1 MKGGK
6 ILVIDDEP
14 MVRSAVGRV
23 LADEGYAVDF
33 AGDGAAALLR
43 LRESPPDAILLDLMM
58 PGMNGRQ
65 FLHALRHE
73 LGSQVPVVVMTA
85 VHGLGQRAIS
95 LGATDTV
102 EKPFNVDELLN
113 KMALAVFRN
122 RSDARIRIG
131 RPSDA
136 DRAPDGS
143 GAVTDELGVVV
154 VVDRDLAALARL
166 DERLTREGY
175 SVVALPSVPAGAP
188 RLFRAL
194 APSMILVAAEVT
206 SDGGELLAT
215 TVRSTP
221 GLTDVPLIV
230 FSRDPGTALGE
241 LDARAVVA
249 LHHPT
254 DDDLLRIV
262 ELMSGRPL
270 PAVATELPQ
279 EC

>member
-1 MKGGK
+1 M
-6 ILVIDDEP
+6 VIDDEP

-33 AGDGAAALLR
+33 AGDGAAAMLR
-43 LRESPPDAILLDLMM
+43 VRESPPDAILLDLMM

-65 FLHALRHE
+65 FLQALRHE
-73 LGSQVPVVVMTA
+73 LGSSVPVVVMTA

-95 LGATDTV
+95 LGATDVV

-122 RSDARIRIG
+122 RSEPRIRAG
-131 RPSDA
+131 RTVPP
-136 DRAPDGS
+136 DREPTGS
-143 GAVTDELGVVV
+143 TEAGDDLGVVV
-154 VVDRDLAALARL
+154 LVDRDLTALNRL
-166 DERLTREGY
+166 DERLTGQGF

-194 APSMILVAAEVT
+194 SPSAIVIAAEVT
-206 SDGGELLAT
+206 SDGGALLST

-221 GLTDVPLIV
+221 GLADVPLIV
-230 FSRDPGTALGE
+230 YTRDAATALGI

-249 LHHPT
+249 LTRPT

-270 PAVATELPQ
+270 SVAPVAPAL
-279 EC
+279 

>member
-1 MKGGK
+1 M
-6 ILVIDDEP
+6 VIDDEP

-43 LRESPPDAILLDLMM
+43 LRASPPDAILLDLMM

-73 LGSQVPVVVMTA
+73 LGSTVPVVVMTA

-95 LGATDTV
+95 LGATDVV

-122 RSDARIRIG
+122 RSEPRMRVG
-131 RPSDA
+131 RAADGA
-136 DRAPDGS
+136 DRERDDDAATAD
-143 GAVTDELGVVV
+143 DLGVVV

-166 DERLTREGY
+166 DDRLTGQGF
-175 SVVALPSVPAGAP
+175 SVVALPSVPSGAP

-194 APSMILVAAEVT
+194 APSAIMIAAEVT
-206 SDGGELLAT
+206 SDGGALLST

-221 GLTDVPLIV
+221 GLGDVPLIV
-230 FSRDPGTALGE
+230 FTRDAATALGA

-249 LHHPT
+249 LTRPS

-270 PAVATELPQ
+270 PPAVIEPPQ
-279 EC
+279 

>member
-1 MKGGK
+1 
-6 ILVIDDEP
+6 LVIDDEP

-65 FLHALRHE
+65 FLHALRNE
-73 LGSQVPVVVMTA
+73 LGSAVPVVVMTA

-95 LGATDTV
+95 LGATDVV
-102 EKPFNVDELLN
+102 EKPFNTEELLN

-122 RSDARIRIG
+122 RSEPRARAG
-131 RPSDA
+131 HTADP
-136 DRAPDGS
+136 DRAPTSAAAGED
-143 GAVTDELGVVV
+143 DLGVVV
-154 VVDRDLAALARL
+154 LVDRDLAALARL
-166 DERLTREGY
+166 DGRLTGQGF
-175 SVVALPSVPAGAP
+175 SVVAMPSVPNGAP

-194 APSMILVAAEVT
+194 SPSAIMIAAEVT
-206 SDGGELLAT
+206 SDGGAMLST

-221 GLTDVPLIV
+221 GLGDVPLIV
-230 FSRDPGTALGE
+230 YTRDETTALPA

-249 LHHPT
+249 LTRPS

-270 PAVATELPQ
+270 PRVIEPTL
-279 EC
+279 